1 MKPLISILAIL
12 VLAIFTCSCDHSEN
26 SITDTPEKT
35 NPPETN
41 KQDVNKKEIN
51 PVTIKTET
59 EVAQKEPIKNP
70 EPKKMQKRKAYEP
83 LTDEQLR
90 KTLTPLQYQVTKHE
104 ATERPWT
111 NKFDKH
117 FEEGIYVCIISGEAL
132 FSSKDKY
139 DSGCGW
145 PAFTKPI
152 NSNEIVSKTDFKIG
166 YARTEVRAKTGDSH
180 LGHVFPDGPKSKG
193 GLRYCINSA
202 SLRFI
207 PKDKLADEGYGEY
220 AQLFDENVKDNPQ

>member
-1 MKPLISILAIL
+1 MKPLISILLIL
-12 VLAIFTCSCDHSEN
+12 VLGIFTCSCDHNEN
-26 SITDTPEKT
+26 STTETPEQT
-35 NPPETN
+35 NPLETE
-41 KQDVNKKEIN
+41 KQDVIKKE
-51 PVTIKTET
+51 PAPASIKTET
-59 EVAQKEPIKNP
+59 EIAQKEPIKKP

-152 NSNEIVSKTDFKIG
+152 NSKEIVSTTDFKIG
-166 YARTEVRAKTGDSH
+166 YARTEVRAKTGNSH

-202 SLRFI
+202 SLHFI

-220 AQLFDENVKDNPQ
+220 VQLFEETVKDIPQ